1 MELLFEIIIDL
12 VVGSSLD
19 GVNDSRL
26 PVGLRI
32 GLLFFASL
40 IYILF
45 AGFFVW
51 LLLTEENIFVKV
63 ISAGVVLLVVGVFTV
78 LWRKVMKAKRK

>member
-12 VVGSSLD
+12 VVESSLD

-26 PVGLRI
+26 PLGLRI
-32 GLLFFASL
+32 GLLVFASL

-45 AGFFVW
+45 TGFFVW
-51 LLLTEENIFVKV
+51 LLLTEENIIVKV
-63 ISAGVVLLVVGVFTV
+63 ISAGVILLFVGVFIS